1 LTPKDEELSRQEPA
15 RKYDTSHLN
24 PAQYDVLLHVWHRP
38 AVTGRGFTSIDYFW
52 ASKPPDVAQVKFRA
66 SGSFNHRRRLFDVHL
81 VHALDSVPLQT
92 WASMGQLAFHLHDA
106 LENAFDITVRPIDRT
121 VIDIDYVDAR

>member
-1 LTPKDEELSRQEPA
+1 LTPKDEQSPREEPA

-38 AVTGRGFTSIDYFW
+38 LITGRGYTSIDFFW
-52 ASKPPDVAQVKFRA
+52 ATKPPDVAEVRFRA
-66 SGSFNHRRRLFDVHL
+66 SGSLNHRRRLFDVHL
-81 VHALDSVPLQT
+81 VHALDVVPMQT
-92 WASMGQLAFHLHDA
+92 WASMGQIAFYLQDA
-106 LENAFDITVRPIDRT
+106 LETCFDITVRPIDRT

>member
-1 LTPKDEELSRQEPA
+1 MTPRDEQSPREEPA

-38 AVTGRGFTSIDYFW
+38 LITGRGYTSIDFFW
-52 ASKPPDVAQVKFRA
+52 ATKPPDVAEVRFRA
-66 SGSFNHRRRLFDVHL
+66 SGSLNHRRRLFDVHL
-81 VHALDSVPLQT
+81 VHALDVVPMQT
-92 WASMGQLAFHLHDA
+92 WASMGQIAFYLQDA
-106 LENAFDITVRPIDRT
+106 LETCFDITVRPIDRT